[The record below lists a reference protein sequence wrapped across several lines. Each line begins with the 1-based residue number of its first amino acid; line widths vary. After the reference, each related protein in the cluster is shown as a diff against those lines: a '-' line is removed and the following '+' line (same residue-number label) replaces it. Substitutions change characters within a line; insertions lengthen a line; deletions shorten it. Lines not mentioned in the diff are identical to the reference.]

1 MQELEKRKALMPWT
15 GNSIGGSNNINATQ
29 LRLIKCITFA
39 AQKDKKQF
47 NDNCKIKRRCGGSL
61 G

>member
-1 MQELEKRKALMPWT
+1 MQELEKRKALNPWT
-15 GNSIGGSNNINATQ
+15 GNRIDGSNNINATK

-39 AQKDKKQF
+39 AQKDKKQS
-47 NDNCKIKRRCGGSL
+47 NDNCKIKRRCGGCF